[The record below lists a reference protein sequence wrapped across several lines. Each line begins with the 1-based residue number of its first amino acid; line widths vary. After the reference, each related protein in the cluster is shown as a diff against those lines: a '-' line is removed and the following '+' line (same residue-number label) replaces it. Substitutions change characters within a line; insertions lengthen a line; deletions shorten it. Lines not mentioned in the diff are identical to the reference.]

1 MHETHADRLKWRI
14 GRAFDPDV
22 RIPDNDPRM
31 TETTSKYADFE
42 RLRVQAAALRREGLS
57 RRQIRD
63 RLHVDNNDLLNRLLQ
78 GEPAPEWTKRP
89 RAKDDVRAKARE
101 LRLQGMT
108 YDQIQVELG
117 CSKSS
122 ISLWV
127 RDLPKPERRRSREE
141 SSAIGRRGW
150 EATLQ
155 RRDVERQAQKR
166 RAADEVGAMT
176 DRELFLLGV
185 GLYWAEGTKS
195 KPYRTQ
201 ERVTFVNSDPGM
213 IEVFL
218 AWLRLV
224 GVDEAHLRFHI
235 LIHETA
241 DIAEAEQF
249 WASLTGAGPEA
260 FGKTSLK
267 RHSPR
272 TNRKNVG
279 AEYRGCLVV
288 RVLKGADLYRRIE
301 GCWCGIVGAA
311 ARADHRNR
319 T

>member
-1 MHETHADRLKWRI
+1 
-14 GRAFDPDV
+14 
-22 RIPDNDPRM
+22 M

-42 RLRVQAAALRREGLS
+42 GLRARAVALRREGLS

-63 RLHVDNNDLLNRLLQ
+63 RLHVDNNDLLNRLLR

-127 RDLPKPERRRSREE
+127 RDLPRPERTRTREQ

-150 EATLQ
+150 ETTLQ
-155 RRDVERQAQKR
+155 RRDAER
-166 RAADEVGAMT
+166 RAARQRAEEEVGALS
-176 DRELFLLGV
+176 DRELFLVGV
-185 GLYWAEGTKS
+185 ALYWAEGSKS

-218 AWLRLV
+218 AWLRVL
-224 GVDEAHLRFHI
+224 GVADDHLRFHVH
-235 LIHETA
+235 IHETA
-241 DIAEAEQF
+241 DVTAAEQF
-249 WASLTGAGPEA
+249 WAALTGAGPEA

-272 TNRKNVG
+272 TTRKNVG

>member
-1 MHETHADRLKWRI
+1 
-14 GRAFDPDV
+14 
-22 RIPDNDPRM
+22 M
-31 TETTSKYADFE
+31 TENTSKYADFE
-42 RLRVQAAALRREGLS
+42 GLRAQAVALRREGLS

-63 RLHVDNNDLLNRLLQ
+63 RLNVDNNDLLNRLLQ

-117 CSKSS
+117 CSKGS

-127 RDLPKPERRRSREE
+127 RDLPKPERRRTREE

-155 RRDVERQAQKR
+155 RRDAERQAQKQ
-166 RAADEVGAMT
+166 RAMDGVGAMT

-218 AWLRLV
+218 AWLRLLR
-224 GVDEAHLRFHI
+224 VDDDRLRFHV

-241 DIAEAEQF
+241 DVAGAERF
-249 WASLTGAGPEA
+249 WADLTGARTAA
-260 FGKTSLK
+260 FGKTSIK
-267 RHSPR
+267 KHIPK

-279 AEYRGCLVV
+279 ENYHGCLAV
-288 RVLKGADLYRRIE
+288 RVLQSAELYRRIE
-301 GCWCGIVGAA
+301 GSWYGIVLGASPA
-311 ARADHRNR
+311 SRHNVRFSRD
-319 T
+319 

>member
-1 MHETHADRLKWRI
+1 
-14 GRAFDPDV
+14 
-22 RIPDNDPRM
+22 M

-42 RLRVQAAALRREGLS
+42 GLRTQAVALRREGLS

-89 RAKDDVRAKARE
+89 NAKDDIRAKARE

-127 RDLPKPERRRSREE
+127 RDLPKPERKRSRDE

-155 RRDVERQAQKR
+155 RRDVERQAQKQ

-218 AWLRLV
+218 AWLRLL
-224 GVDEAHLRFHI
+224 GVDDDALRFHV

-241 DIAEAEQF
+241 DVAGAERF
-249 WASLTGAGPEA
+249 WADLTGAAPSA

-267 RHSPR
+267 KHSPK
-272 TNRKNVG
+272 TNRKNAG
-279 AEYRGCLVV
+279 ANYRGCLAV
-288 RVLKGADLYRRIE
+288 RVLKSAELYRRIE
-301 GCWCGIVGAA
+301 GSWYGIVLGADPA
-311 ARADHRNR
+311 SRLNVRLSR
-319 T
+319 Y

>member
-1 MHETHADRLKWRI
+1 
-14 GRAFDPDV
+14 
-22 RIPDNDPRM
+22 
-31 TETTSKYADFE
+31 
-42 RLRVQAAALRREGLS
+42 
-57 RRQIRD
+57 
-63 RLHVDNNDLLNRLLQ
+63 
-78 GEPAPEWTKRP
+78 
-89 RAKDDVRAKARE
+89 
-101 LRLQGMT
+101 MT

-127 RDLPKPERRRSREE
+127 RDLPKPERKRSREE

-155 RRDVERQAQKR
+155 RRDAERQAQKQK
-166 RAADEVGAMT
+166 AAAEVGAMT

-218 AWLRLV
+218 AWLRLL
-224 GVDEAHLRFHI
+224 GVDDEHLRFHV

-241 DIAEAEQF
+241 DVAAAEQF
-249 WASLTGAGPEA
+249 WAELTGAEPSA

-267 RHSPR
+267 KHAPK

-279 AEYRGCLVV
+279 DNYRGCLAV
-288 RVLKGADLYRRIE
+288 RVLKSAELYRRIE
-301 GCWCGIVGAA
+301 GSWCGIVGAA
-311 ARADHRNR
+311 KRADQENR